1 MIVTRRLFALV
12 LAAFAGL
19 SAPDCRPAHA
29 EGRIR
34 LVEQFGTVYLPLHV
48 IRDQKLIEK
57 HGEALGLDIQVE
69 WAKLSGGAAVNDAL
83 LAGAVDVA
91 SAGAGPFLTLWDRT
105 RGAVKIIG
113 ALGAQ
118 PNDLLSNNPAVK
130 SLKDFTKADRIAVPA
145 AIVSV
150 QSRIL
155 QMAAE
160 QEFGVG
166 KHAVLDDITVTLPH
180 PDAAAALISG
190 ATEITAHFSNP
201 PYQDEEARS
210 PKVHKVL
217 SSYDVLGGPVTST
230 FVYGT
235 VKFRNENPKTFRAF
249 FEALKEATAWIDANK
264 AAAAQTYVRVENSK
278 LDPGF
283 IRSVIENPA
292 VRPTV
297 VPAGSQKFADFLY
310 RTGAIK
316 TKAASWRD
324 YTFEELQDAP
334 GS

>member
-1 MIVTRRLFALV
+1 MIARRYCFSFV
-12 LAAFAGL
+12 LATLAL
-19 SAPDCRPAHA
+19 SAGIGCGAARA

-34 LVEQFGTVYLPLHV
+34 VVEQFGTLYLPIDV

-57 HGEALGLDIQVE
+57 HGRALGLDIKVE

-91 SAGAGPFLTLWDRT
+91 SAGTGPFLTLWDRT
-105 RGAVKIIG
+105 HGAVKIIG
-113 ALGAQ
+113 AFGAQ
-118 PNDLLSNNPAVK
+118 PQYLLTNNPKVK
-130 SLKDFTKADRIAVPA
+130 TIKDFTKADRIAVPA

-150 QSRIL
+150 QSRML

-160 QEFGVG
+160 QAFGVG
-166 KHAVLDDITVTLPH
+166 HQADLDDITVTLPH

-201 PYQDEEARS
+201 PFQEEEARS

-217 SSYDVLGGPVTST
+217 SSYDVLGGPVTPT
-230 FVYGT
+230 FAYTT
-235 VKFRNENPKTFRAF
+235 VKFRAENPKTFRAF
-249 FEALKEATAWIDANK
+249 FEAFKEATAWIAAHK
-264 AAAAQTYVRVENSK
+264 AAAAQTYIRVEHSK
-278 LDPGF
+278 LDPAL
-283 IRSVIENPA
+283 IQAA
-292 VRPTV
+292 VEDPQAHYTI
-297 VPAGSQKFADFLY
+297 VPSGSQKFADFLY

-316 TKAASWRD
+316 TKARSWRD
-324 YTFEELQDAP
+324 YTFDELADTP

>member
-1 MIVTRRLFALV
+1 MMVSRRSFAFALAAVTV
-12 LAAFAGL
+12 LVGAVPGAA
-19 SAPDCRPAHA
+19 RA

-57 HGEALGLDIQVE
+57 HGRALGLDIKVE

-83 LAGAVDVA
+83 LSGAVDIA
-91 SAGAGPFLTLWDRT
+91 SAGIGPFLTVWDRT

-118 PNDLLSNNPAVK
+118 PNELLARNPGVK

-155 QMAAE
+155 QIAAE
-160 QEFGVG
+160 QEFGLG
-166 KHAVLDDITVTLPH
+166 KHAALDDITVTLPH

-190 ATEITAHFSNP
+190 VTEITAHLSNS
-201 PYQDEEARS
+201 PYQEQEARS
-210 PKVHKVL
+210 PKVHKVF
-217 SSYDVLGGPVTST
+217 SSYDVLGGPVTPT
-230 FVYGT
+230 YVYST
-235 VKFRNENPKTFRAF
+235 VKFRSENPETFRAF
-249 FEALKEATAWIDANK
+249 FEAFKEATAWIDADK
-264 AAAAQTYVRVENSK
+264 AAAAQTYIRAENSK
-278 LDPGF
+278 LDPAF
-283 IRSVIENPA
+283 LKSLLENPD
-292 VRPTV
+292 VRFTIVPT
-297 VPAGSQKFADFLY
+297 GSQKFADFLH
-310 RTGAIK
+310 RIGAIK

-324 YTFEELQDAP
+324 YTFEELRDVP

>member
-1 MIVTRRLFALV
+1 MRHCLALALAV
-12 LAAFAGL
+12 LAGL
-19 SAPDCRPAHA
+19 SAPGCRPAAA

-57 HGEALGLDIQVE
+57 HGKALGLDIEVE

-83 LAGAVDVA
+83 LSGAVDIA
-91 SAGAGPFLTLWDRT
+91 SAGAGPFLTLWDRS

-118 PNDLLSNNPAVK
+118 PQYLLTSNPAVK
-130 SLKDFTKADRIAVPA
+130 TLKDFTKADRIAVPA

-150 QSRIL
+150 QSRML

-166 KHAVLDDITVTLPH
+166 RHAALDDITVTLPH
-180 PDAAAALISG
+180 PDAAAALLSG

-201 PYQDEEARS
+201 PYQDEEVRN
-210 PKVHKVL
+210 PRVHKVL
-217 SSYDVLGGPVTST
+217 NSYDVLGGPETST
-230 FVYGT
+230 FVYST
-235 VKFRNENPKTFRAF
+235 VRFRAANPKTFQAF

-278 LDPGF
+278 LDPAF
-283 IRSVIENPA
+283 VQAVIEDPL

-297 VPAGSQKFADFLY
+297 APAASQKFADFLY
-310 RTGAIK
+310 RIGAIR
-316 TKAASWRD
+316 TKVTSWHD
-324 YTFEELQDAP
+324 YTFEELKDEP